1 MQTDG
6 TQDESGLDRDGRNT
20 TGQDAPD
27 AEAGR
32 TAAAPRGPNDD
43 NSARAAGEL
52 AGQDAEARLEGGA
65 LKRGLLPEEPEGT
78 PLQGVAV
85 IEAALATMPL
95 LPGVYRMLDA
105 KGDALYV
112 GKARS
117 LKKRVV
123 AYTQIARLPERLR
136 RMVHGTRRMEII
148 TTGSEAEALLL
159 EANLI
164 KKLRPRFNIILRDDK
179 SYPWLVVAEEHAFPQ
194 IGKHRGDKQKGASYW
209 GPFASAW
216 SVNQTIT
223 ALQKVFLLRTCRD
236 TVFDSRDRPCL
247 LHQIK
252 RCSAPCVGRISQD
265 DYAGLVKQAKQFLSG
280 ETPSIQKKLAA
291 EMEAAAEAL
300 EFERA
305 AAIRDRIRGLTYVQG
320 QNNINL
326 EGVGDA
332 DVVALHQIAGQS
344 CVQVFFFRGGRNN
357 GNRSFFPAHAKDDA
371 TPEDVLTAFLT
382 QLYDD
387 LPPPPLVLLSHDL
400 PEAGLIAEALALKA
414 GRKVE
419 LHRPQRGDKRAAVDH
434 AATNAREALERR
446 LAEGTAQAALLEG
459 VATLFD
465 LPETPRRIEVYD
477 NSHIQGSHAY
487 GVMIVG
493 GPEGFVKSAY
503 RKYAI
508 QGTSLP
514 RVPAA
519 VALEGPLASP
529 AEATPLPM
537 SDLSLTAP
545 EGGGEARPQ
554 APRPAAVRFP
564 SSRSGG
570 GSRAASGG
578 GDDFAMMKEVF
589 ERRFGRA
596 LKEDPSRGGEGWPDL
611 VLIDGGAGQLSAARE
626 VMAELGLGDLPL
638 VAVAKGPDRDAGREW
653 FHRTGTAPF
662 QLPPRDPVLYY
673 LQRLRD
679 EAHRFAIT
687 THRAGRSKAITR
699 SELDEVPG
707 VGSAI
712 KRRLLNHFGSA
723 RGVRQAGL
731 EDLRNC
737 PGVGPAMANR
747 IHEHFHPGASGGN
760 LGKG

>member
-1 MQTDG
+1 MTEDAALTD
-6 TQDESGLDRDGRNT
+6 L
-20 TGQDAPD
+20 
-27 AEAGR
+27 
-32 TAAAPRGPNDD
+32 
-43 NSARAAGEL
+43 EL
-52 AGQDAEARLEGGA
+52 VPVME
-65 LKRGLLPEEPEGT
+65 
-78 PLQGVAV
+78 GVAV
-85 IEAALATMPL
+85 IETALATMPFA
-95 LPGVYRMLDA
+95 PGVYRMLDA

-136 RMVHGTRRMEII
+136 RMVHATRRMEII

-164 KKLRPRFNIILRDDK
+164 KKLRPRFNIVLRDDK
-179 SYPWLVVAEEHAFPQ
+179 SYPWLVLTEDHEFPQ
-194 IGKHRGDKQKGASYW
+194 ITKHRGDRRKGASYW

-216 SVNQTIT
+216 AVNQTIT
-223 ALQKVFLLRTCRD
+223 ALEKVFLLRSCRD
-236 TVFDSRDRPCL
+236 TVFESRDRPCL

-252 RCSAPCVGRISQD
+252 RCSAPCVERISRE
-265 DYAGLVKQAKQFLSG
+265 DYAGLVKDAKKFLSG
-280 ETPSIQKKLAA
+280 ETPSIQKRLAR
-291 EMEAAAEAL
+291 EMEEASMAM

-305 AAIRDRIRGLTYVQG
+305 AAIRDRIRGLTHIQG
-320 QNNINL
+320 QNSINL

-357 GNRSFFPAHAKDDA
+357 GNRSFFPTHLKDDA
-371 TPEDVLTAFLT
+371 AAEEVLSAFLT

-400 PEAGLIAEALALKA
+400 PDAGLIAEALTLKA

-419 LHRPQRGDKRAAVDH
+419 LHRPQRGEKRSAIDH

-459 VATLFD
+459 VARLFD
-465 LPETPRRIEVYD
+465 LPETPRRIEIYD

-487 GVMIVG
+487 GVMVVA
-493 GPEGFVKSAY
+493 GPEGFLKNAY

-508 QGTSLP
+508 QG
-514 RVPAA
+514 A
-519 VALEGPLASP
+519 VAPRIPAPVAAEVPGGLA
-529 AEATPLPM
+529 ATRR
-537 SDLSLTAP
+537 A
-545 EGGGEARPQ
+545 GGGDRI
-554 APRPAAVRFP
+554 
-564 SSRSGG
+564 
-570 GSRAASGG
+570 ASGG
-578 GDDFAMMKEVF
+578 GDDFAMMREVF

-596 LKEDPSRGGEGWPDL
+596 LKEDPERQGEGWPDL
-611 VLIDGGAGQLSAARE
+611 VLIDGGAGQLSAAQE

-653 FHRTGTAPF
+653 FHRTGAAPF

-712 KRRLLNHFGSA
+712 KRRLLHHFGSA

-737 PGVGPAMANR
+737 PGIGPSMASR
-747 IHEHFHPGASGGN
+747 IHGHFHPGAAGAN